1 MMRPSVPARPEPQS
15 AGRCRSPPD
24 RDQAFACIHGYRAH
38 GRFAEVLGNFEHQ
51 TVAPR
56 LMPPAYVKPYMKR
69 HKNDAVDA
77 EAICEAVTRANMF
90 ASSPG
95 SASP

>member
-1 MMRPSVPARPEPQS
+1 MKTNVAPARAAFSMKCIEGWRIRAS
-15 AGRCRSPPD
+15 G
-24 RDQAFACIHGYRAH
+24 AFASPDA
-38 GRFAEVLGNFEHQ
+38 A
-51 TVAPR
+51 
-56 LMPPAYVKPYMKR
+56 AYVKPYMKR

-77 EAICEAVTRANMF
+77 EAIGEAVTRANML